1 MTFAPIDI
9 GFFII
14 ILVFAIS
21 ALIKGFLNELFSKI
35 SVIAGLAFAIIFTP
49 KLDVFVHNS
58 IKNETLSKVV
68 SFFLI
73 FIVVFLVVCIIQ
85 QIVKK
90 IFSGEIMAGLDK
102 TLGFLLGVI
111 EGLIVTV
118 FVIAVLKVQPWFNIS
133 SIFEGSFFYKML
145 GAFVKIPEN
154 YISSVV
160 S

>member
-9 GFFII
+9 GFLII
-14 ILVFAIS
+14 ILVFAIV
-21 ALIKGFLNELFSKI
+21 ALKKGFLDELFSKI
-35 SVIAGLAFAIIFTP
+35 SVIAGLALAIIFTP

-73 FIVVFLVVCIIQ
+73 FIVVFLVICIIQ
-85 QIVKK
+85 QIIRKV
-90 IFSGEIMAGLDK
+90 FSGEIMAGLDK
-102 TLGFLLGVI
+102 TLGFLLGVA
-111 EGLIVTV
+111 EGLVVTV
-118 FVIAVLKVQPWFNIS
+118 FVIAVLKVQPWFDLS
-133 SIFEGSFFYKML
+133 SIFTDSFFYKIL
-145 GAFVKIPEN
+145 GGFVKIPVN